1 MGCAE
6 KTVSR
11 FENGVLREDSE
22 IFRETFRFLVFCIQ
36 YTSVYED
43 YLKSVLPLSPSF
55 FRICTFT
62 FYSFSYNIPPY
73 HGTWHYLLPEWP
85 P

>member
-22 IFRETFRFLVFCIQ
+22 IFRETFRFSQGIKKTIFHIG
-36 YTSVYED
+36 
-43 YLKSVLPLSPSF
+43 KSF
-55 FRICTFT
+55 FCSYVLYTIHFSLRGLPQTCSSIESIFFQDMY
-62 FYSFSYNIPPY
+62 FYCLFFF
-73 HGTWHYLLPEWP
+73 L
-85 P
+85 

>member
-22 IFRETFRFLVFCIQ
+22 IFRETFRFSQGSKKNDFPYRKIVF
-36 YTSVYED
+36 
-43 YLKSVLPLSPSF
+43 
-55 FRICTFT
+55 
-62 FYSFSYNIPPY
+62 FSYVLYTI
-73 HGTWHYLLPEWP
+73 HFSLRGLPQICSSIESIFFQDMYFYFLFFFL
-85 P
+85 

>member
-22 IFRETFRFLVFCIQ
+22 IFRETHKESKNDFPYRKIVFLLLWFVYNTLQFTRI
-36 YTSVYED
+36 TSN
-43 YLKSVLPLSPSF
+43 LF
-55 FRICTFT
+55 F
-62 FYSFSYNIPPY
+62 
-73 HGTWHYLLPEWP
+73 H
-85 P
+85 